1 MKTNFF
7 TILILFIIDAQEVQ
21 AQYLPTLIDDRIW
34 QVSGYYQ
41 SIDYRLMFDV
51 YQDGVFEFEGQEYA
65 VIKAN
70 YSETEERTLALIR
83 EDTILGK
90 LWIRAHLH
98 GQSNIYI
105 DTSEEILLADYSL
118 NEGDQFFY
126 TYFTWFDDVNGA
138 GFSKDSVLLTVQET
152 GLLAG
157 RRYVEMNNLS
167 YNGIASVLGF
177 LSNSI
182 MYQSPIAHV
191 LPLRFIEGIGP
202 SFSICSQISPM
213 IEFPYDPYV
222 LCVTEN
228 ELEVWHDPYIDD
240 CYYEG
245 VLPLLIVGLNEKE
258 SETIYSVFPNPSN
271 ESITVNVLDGK
282 LLKLEI
288 YEMSG
293 KNILTIEDSSFGN
306 QNRIS
311 IDYLPAG
318 LYIFGLTI
326 ENQNRKEVHKELIL
340 KF

>member
-228 ELEVWHDPYIDD
+228 ELEVWHDPYIED
-240 CYYEG
+240 CYNEG
-245 VLPLLIVGLNEKE
+245 VLPLLILGLDDNAIKK
-258 SETIYSVFPNPSN
+258 TYTVFPNPAKDII
-271 ESITVNVLDGK
+271 SIKILDGTLLKAEIREVSGKK
-282 LLKLEI
+282 LLSKQDFFAGNQNHITIDHLQ
-288 YEMSG
+288 SG
-293 KNILTIEDSSFGN
+293 VYILRLTIEWNN
-306 QNRIS
+306 Q
-311 IDYLPAG
+311 
-318 LYIFGLTI
+318 
-326 ENQNRKEVHKELIL
+326 QEVHQSLIVKL
-340 KF
+340 